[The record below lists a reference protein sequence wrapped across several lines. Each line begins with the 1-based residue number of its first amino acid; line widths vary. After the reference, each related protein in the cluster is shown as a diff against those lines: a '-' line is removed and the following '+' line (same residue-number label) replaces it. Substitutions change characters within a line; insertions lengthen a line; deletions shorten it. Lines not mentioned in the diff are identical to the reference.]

1 MFGVSQSGRFLRQ
14 FLHDGFNVD
23 EGGARVFDAVWPHIA
38 GGCHPNRDTG
48 AAIEA
53 AGFDVQEIDRFGFS
67 PGFPVPQI
75 AHILGT
81 ARRP

>member
-1 MFGVSQSGRFLRQ
+1 MTWRDKAGVTTFYFSRFP
-14 FLHDGFNVD
+14 
-23 EGGARVFDAVWPHIA
+23 EGMMEKDMWRIFQKWGK
-38 GGCHPNRDTG
+38 
-48 AAIEA
+48 
-53 AGFDVQEIDRFGFS
+53 VQEIDRFGFS